1 MSTTQQEVSKPLP
14 KKKAEQSSD
23 FRRLT
28 PSEIES
34 LRQDQKQASEYFDK
48 HRPPIKK

>member
-14 KKKAEQSSD
+14 KKKVEQSSA

-34 LRQDQKQASEYFDK
+34 LRQDKKQASEYCRK
-48 HRPPIKK
+48 HLPPIK